1 MDSPFELTIYDKAF
15 QRTGWVGD
23 AKSLH
28 MTVRHNG
35 QSSGAVRIAAD
46 SEAVECLSEQG
57 ARYVLAW
64 RGEFLSSG
72 AVRLA
77 SAEGSAAQRELTFQL
92 SDDYRILTNTL
103 GWQSPGSAIG
113 STPVTQPAE
122 YDVRTGS
129 AEAVLKGFVTAN
141 AVTRLGRP
149 LTVATNLNRGSAITV
164 QSRMDKLTDVLLPLI
179 DQAGIGVTV
188 RQVGAGLVLDCYT
201 PETFPIDLSEA
212 GGTLEDV
219 AWDLVPPDVT
229 RVVVQGPG
237 DGVAREHVV
246 RINAAAEALYGDVI
260 EQATDARDV
269 KADDVNKAAL
279 MQARGDEV
287 LAAGA
292 ARSGFKLTLSD
303 TETFRYGGDGVRVGD
318 RIRAEIS
325 PGVVVEEIL
334 REATLTFNLDGPDE
348 TLVAG
353 VREDDPSTVLY
364 RQLSDVTRDVRRLRT
379 GR

>member
-1 MDSPFELTIYDKAF
+1 MDIPFELTIYDEAF
-15 QRTGWVGD
+15 QRLGWVGD

-46 SEAVECLSEQG
+46 SEAVECLSTQG
-57 ARYVLAW
+57 ARYVLTW

-72 AVRLA
+72 VVRLA
-77 SAEGSAAQRELTFQL
+77 SAEGPGRQRVLTFQL
-92 SDDYRILTNTL
+92 SDDFRILTNTL
-103 GWQSPGSAIG
+103 GWQSPTSAIG
-113 STPVTQPAE
+113 STPVTQPDE
-122 YDVRTGS
+122 HDVRTGT

-149 LTVATNLNRGSAITV
+149 LTVAANLNRGAEITV
-164 QSRMDKLTDVLLPLI
+164 QSRMDELSDVLFPLV

-188 RQVGAGLVLDCYT
+188 RQVGEGLVLDCYE
-201 PETFPIDLSEA
+201 PALFPIVLSEE
-212 GGTLEDV
+212 GGTLDEV

-237 DGVAREHVV
+237 DGVAREHVL

-260 EQATDARDV
+260 ERATDARDV
-269 KADDVNKAAL
+269 KADDPNKAAL

-292 ARSGFKLTLSD
+292 ARSGFKLTLGD

-318 RIRAEIS
+318 RMRAEIA

-334 REATLTFNLDGPDE
+334 REATLTFNLDGPSED
-348 TLVAG
+348 LVAG
-353 VREDDPSTVLY
+353 ERENDPDARLY